1 MYRKTISFIVL
12 LATALTVAAQTG
24 TPEDYNAGN
33 ENAQRLEA
41 EKHIETISD
50 SMRIAEAF
58 KALQQMDF
66 ILEAD
71 RIYFKH
77 GTTVYVPSSTNFVSL
92 SGDRAV
98 IQIASFRGRGPNGIG
113 GIALE
118 GRAQNVKIKV
128 DKKGNSTLTMS
139 VSGAALSATVNVS
152 LPNDSYTASV
162 SVNPNFS
169 SNRITLYGTLLPFGK
184 SDVFKGRTF

>member
-24 TPEDYNAGN
+24 TPEDYNAGS

-66 ILEAD
+66 ILEA
-71 RIYFKH
+71 I
-77 GTTVYVPSSTNFVSL
+77 TVH
-92 SGDRAV
+92 
-98 IQIASFRGRGPNGIG
+98 
-113 GIALE
+113 
-118 GRAQNVKIKV
+118 
-128 DKKGNSTLTMS
+128 
-139 VSGAALSATVNVS
+139 
-152 LPNDSYTASV
+152 
-162 SVNPNFS
+162 
-169 SNRITLYGTLLPFGK
+169 
-184 SDVFKGRTF
+184 